1 MIHKVGSLGRYG
13 GPILVDRVITNSV
26 VCAISDSVKTASGFA
41 ALGTAGA
48 AVLGHVVA
56 IVGQDGLNP
65 ENDGSFNGNLGTAYT
80 AASDNQTV
88 AQVKAVVDVDTYAL
102 YSAEVDATIGT
113 TTGSDLAGYYMKLV
127 DEDTL
132 DESTAATARV
142 VLSEGTPNT
151 VAYAQYATHGAD
163 RNNTAQALV
172 NICYSEVFGV

>member
-1 MIHKVGSLGRYG
+1 M
-13 GPILVDRVITNSV
+13 VI
-26 VCAISDSVKTASGFA
+26 K
-41 ALGTAGA
+41 
-48 AVLGHVVA
+48 
-56 IVGQDGLNP
+56 
-65 ENDGSFNGNLGTAYT
+65 
-80 AASDNQTV
+80 
-88 AQVKAVVDVDTYAL
+88 K
-102 YSAEVDATIGT
+102 ATITQLT